1 MVEMAVMA
9 ELASRIYNKHDIT
22 IIRFV
27 HGSKNNISNIFY
39 QPLFYLAENQ
49 KYRNI
54 MKYNKLD
61 FSNEQIDKDL
71 EFSESATHINHYQIL
86 PLHHE
91 DYQAITSESKKSD
104 IKDDKDGKIPSCI
117 NYFIDRFQKDKDIKF
132 TYKHCDFTLKINE
145 VIDKPVP
152 DSCRGDSYTLYTS
165 YQISFNTVNQNI
177 FEEFIQACIKYS
189 YKYFEKLENDENKIT
204 MYLSASEGGF
214 FEYLGKRDKRNL
226 DSVYIPSKKK
236 TDIIAD
242 LTKFMKPE
250 TKARYSK
257 LGINYK
263 RTYLLEG
270 LPGTG
275 KTSLILALASHFNY
289 NIAIVNFSPKLT
301 DVDLIH
307 MLRSLD
313 DKHSR
318 NEERNLFIVFEDID
332 CIFKERKSHDEAK
345 NSITFSGLLNA
356 LDGIGTRENMI
367 TFITTNY
374 KNNLDNA
381 LIRPG
386 RIDYIMTFEAA
397 TREQITEMYC
407 AFTGSESKEQATEFF
422 RECSGLNITN
432 ITTSLIQQYLMKYI
446 DEPIKAIENVDEMK
460 KIYESSKASK
470 EADET
475 GLFS

>member
-1 MVEMAVMA
+1 MEMDLTTV
-9 ELASRIYNKHDIT
+9 
-22 IIRFV
+22 RFV
-27 HGSKNNISNIFY
+27 YSPKNNIANIFY
-39 QPLFYLAENQ
+39 QPLFYLAENL
-49 KYRNI
+49 KYSN
-54 MKYNKLD
+54 MEYFKLD
-61 FSNEQIDKDL
+61 FPKEQLDKDL
-71 EFSESATHINHYQIL
+71 KFIRSGIHVNHYQIL

-91 DYQAITSESKKSD
+91 HYKTIIGEKKEPGKED
-104 IKDDKDGKIPSCI
+104 DKEDDKKDDKEAKQDIKNDGIIS
-117 NYFIDRFQKDKDIKF
+117 YLIDRFQTDRNIRF
-132 TYKHCDFTLKINE
+132 TYKYHDFTLKVNE
-145 VIDKPVP
+145 VIDKPVC
-152 DSCRGDSYTLYTS
+152 DGGRMDSYTLYTS
-165 YQISFNTVNQNI
+165 YQITFNVRSQDK
-177 FEEFIQACIKYS
+177 FEEFIQTCIKYS
-189 YKYFEKLENDENKIT
+189 YKFYNKMENDETKIT
-204 MYLSASEGGF
+204 MYLSASEGAY
-214 FEYLGKRDKRNL
+214 FEYLGKRNKRNL
-226 DSVYIPSKKK
+226 ESVYIPAKKK
-236 TDIIAD
+236 NDIIAD

-275 KTSLILALASHFNY
+275 KTSLILALASYFNY

-313 DKHSR
+313 DKHDD
-318 NEERNLFIVFEDID
+318 EERNLFIVFEDID
-332 CIFKERKSHDEAK
+332 CIFKERKSHDESK

-386 RIDYIMTFEAA
+386 RIDYIMSFESA
-397 TREQITEMYC
+397 TREQIIDMYM
-407 AFTGSESKEQATEFF
+407 AFTGSESKEQAAEFF

-446 DEPIKAIENVDEMK
+446 DEPIKAIENIDEMK
-460 KIYESSKASK
+460 KIYETSKASK
-470 EADET
+470 EAGET